1 MLTVE
6 YLYSMQLKVVCMC
19 IYVCVWCMLVN
30 VYISS
35 LSKDSQIRSQQY
47 RILLLSE
54 VVQDLDEHV
63 ENCVDREAPCVD

>member
-1 MLTVE
+1 
-6 YLYSMQLKVVCMC
+6 
-19 IYVCVWCMLVN
+19 MLVN